1 MDPGLEFNLSER
13 PCDSECECES
23 ADESD
28 SRRTCNCNYC
38 TPTTRA
44 EREGF
49 ALDLTQAKA
58 AGQDPLFSRRKS
70 AVQELFDSKSETKP
84 LNSNVSDQEGMTCEM
99 MDINLRSLSSA
110 FLRRRP
116 WWQNSIRSPPEVS
129 ANPSPPSIIPT
140 QTPQSNL
147 SQTRESNAT
156 TDQLAAEYYDD
167 VDRIAQIDLTP
178 GPKIYPSCDIG
189 YLNPEPTSDLPPVL
203 TAHEVRYDFHGN
215 CVEAELR

>member
-1 MDPGLEFNLSER
+1 M
-13 PCDSECECES
+13 
-23 ADESD
+23 SD
-28 SRRTCNCNYC
+28 V
-38 TPTTRA
+38 RA

-58 AGQDPLFSRRKS
+58 AGLCDFPAWRTQDSNWAHLRKS
-70 AVQELFDSKSETKP
+70 AVQELFDSKSEPKP
-84 LNSNVSDQEGMTCEM
+84 LKSNVSDQEGMTCEI

-116 WWQNSIRSPPEVS
+116 WWQNSIWSPPEVS
-129 ANPSPPSIIPT
+129 ANPSPPSTIPT

-167 VDRIAQIDLTP
+167 VDRVAQIDLTP
-178 GPKIYPSCDIG
+178 GPKIYPLCDIG

-203 TAHEVRYDFHGN
+203 TAHKVRYDFRGN